1 MVRML
6 RSKEE
11 LNSILNEIEK
21 LFPNA
26 GCELN
31 YNNVF
36 ELLIAVML
44 SAQTTDKS
52 VNIVTP
58 NLFKKYPTAYELGNA
73 NVDDVKEIIKRIG
86 LSSTKSKNIIATSKI
101 LALKYDGNVPKDL
114 IKLTELPGVGRKT
127 ANVVMSEG
135 FKVPRIAVDTHVE
148 RVSKRLRIV
157 DLNSSV
163 LDVELKL
170 MELIDEDK
178 WHKSHHLLLFF
189 GRYFCLAK
197 KPNCENCFYKNKCNY
212 YNDKNL
218 QD

>member
-135 FKVPRIAVDTHVE
+135 FKVPRIAVDTHVA
-148 RVSKRLRIV
+148 RVSKRLGIAK
-157 DLNSSV
+157 NSDDV
-163 LDVELKL
+163 LIIEKKHI
-170 MELIDEDK
+170 LI
-178 WHKSHHLLLFF
+178 
-189 GRYFCLAK
+189 
-197 KPNCENCFYKNKCNY
+197 
-212 YNDKNL
+212 YN
-218 QD
+218 